1 MFLILLIHVIEIPLD
16 FQGLI
21 CQNSYV
27 TCILC
32 HRLFNDVIYTD

>member
-1 MFLILLIHVIEIPLD
+1 MPLD

-27 TCILC
+27 ILC
-32 HRLFNDVIYTD
+32 HRLFNDVIYTDWPYGNMYIL